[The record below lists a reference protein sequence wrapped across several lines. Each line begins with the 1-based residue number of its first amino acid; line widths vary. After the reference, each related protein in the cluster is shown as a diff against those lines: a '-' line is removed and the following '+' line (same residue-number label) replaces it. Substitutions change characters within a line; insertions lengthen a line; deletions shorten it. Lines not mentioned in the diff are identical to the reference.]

1 MLMTNKNKNIPNG
14 TRDLLFE
21 EAKIYRELTDALT
34 ELYGRNGFSEIV
46 TPGVEYYDVF
56 KTCSALAEERM
67 YKLSDLDGSLL
78 VLRADN
84 TTPIARVAATRLS
97 SDGLYKLFYHQRVY
111 RQNAGHTGRRSEIFQ
126 SGIEMLGASGVHSD
140 LLCMIYALKTL
151 DTFGVDNKLEIGHV
165 GYYNALTRELELDA
179 EQSDKLRRLVEA
191 KDTNKI
197 TASDKI
203 KEIPFLFGGE
213 EVFSRAE
220 ALADGN
226 TEALSALAYLKQLY
240 DALCRAGY
248 KDRIMIDLGI
258 VHTLD
263 YYTGAVF
270 RGYMEGAGECVL
282 TGGRYDRLV
291 ANFDRELPATGFG
304 INLSTVADT
313 LLRSGQRDVGKNKT
327 LSELVVFECEA
338 LGAAIAYCD
347 AHPESE
353 LSPYGDITD
362 AEGYAEKL
370 GIKLI
375 KLFMGNG
382 DIQCFEL

>member
-1 MLMTNKNKNIPNG
+1 MLMTNKNKNIPSG

-21 EAKIYRELTDALT
+21 EARMYRKLTDELTR
-34 ELYGRNGFSEIV
+34 LYERNGFSEIV

-56 KTCSALAEERM
+56 KTCSALGEEQM
-67 YKLSDLDGSLL
+67 YKLSDLSGSLL

-151 DTFGVDNKLEIGHV
+151 DTFGVSNKLEIGHV
-165 GYYNALTRELELDA
+165 GYYNALTKALSLDS
-179 EQSDKLRRLVEA
+179 EQSDRLRRLVEA

-213 EVFSRAE
+213 EVFARAE
-220 ALADGN
+220 ALAEGN
-226 TEALSALAYLKQLY
+226 TEALSALAYLKRLY
-240 DALCRAGY
+240 DALCLAGY
-248 KDRIMIDLGI
+248 KDRIIIDLGI

-270 RGYMEGAGECVL
+270 RGYMEDAGECVL

-291 ANFDRELPATGFG
+291 AKFDRELPATGFG
-304 INLSTVADT
+304 INISAVADT
-313 LLRSGQRDVGKNKT
+313 LLRNGHGDAPNSRIP
-327 LSELVVFECEA
+327 SELVVFECGA
-338 LGAAIAYCD
+338 LAAALEYCD

-353 LSPYGDITD
+353 LSPYGDIED
-362 AEGYAEKL
+362 ARKYAEELGVKNIKYFKL
-370 GIKLI
+370 
-375 KLFMGNG
+375 NG
-382 DIQCFEL
+382 DIQSLKS